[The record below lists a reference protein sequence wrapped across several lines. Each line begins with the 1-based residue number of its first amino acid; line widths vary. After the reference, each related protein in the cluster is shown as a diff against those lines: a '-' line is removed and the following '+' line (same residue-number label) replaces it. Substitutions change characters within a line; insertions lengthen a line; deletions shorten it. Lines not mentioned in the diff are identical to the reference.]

1 VNQTLNGVSRF
12 CPPGREAWPPS
23 YRVLGAGY
31 MWRDGFSRPE
41 WPRAR
46 GKEKQVNL
54 ASKPSCLVLA
64 SSHVQ
69 VWPSS
74 WSSWSCSP
82 CRGMAW
88 RSAIVPVVSAL
99 LAWRWFTNC
108 PVWCGLAASFIIV
121 SCSPGGVVAT
131 VREQAAALGSLV
143 AFSGRDAADLDP
155 GLPGRGLRCL
165 SRSCEVKAGVVR
177 PIL

>member
-23 YRVLGAGY
+23 YRVLGVGY

-41 WPRAR
+41 WPRAQ
-46 GKEKQVNL
+46 GKE
-54 ASKPSCLVLA
+54 PSCLVLA
-64 SSHVQ
+64 SSHGR

-82 CRGMAW
+82 CRDMAW
-88 RSAIVPVVSAL
+88 RSTTVSVVSAL

-108 PVWCGLAASFIIV
+108 PVWCGLATSFVIV

-155 GLPGRGLRCL
+155 GLPGRGPRRL
-165 SRSCEVKAGVVR
+165 SRSCKVKAGVVR
-177 PIL
+177 PIP